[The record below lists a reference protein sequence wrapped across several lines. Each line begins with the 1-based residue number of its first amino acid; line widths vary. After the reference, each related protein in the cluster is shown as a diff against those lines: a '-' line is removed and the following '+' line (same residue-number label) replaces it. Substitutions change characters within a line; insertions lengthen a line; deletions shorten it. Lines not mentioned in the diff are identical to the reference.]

1 MGEEELMPR
10 STAKTR
16 MIHARIDPKL
26 KRSTERIFSAIGIST
41 TEAIRLF
48 LKQVEL
54 HDGLPFPVSIPNQE
68 TVAAMME
75 ANDPARLKRYRSF
88 REVREQ
94 I

>member
-1 MGEEELMPR
+1 MQAQSE
-10 STAKTR
+10 KTQ
-16 MIHARIDPKL
+16 MIHARIDHRL
-26 KRSTERIFSAIGIST
+26 KKSAEQVFREIGIST

-54 HDGLPFPVSIPNQE
+54 HRGLPFPVSIPNEE

-75 ANDPARLKRYRSF
+75 ANSPAALKRYRSF
-88 REVREQ
+88 RELRER